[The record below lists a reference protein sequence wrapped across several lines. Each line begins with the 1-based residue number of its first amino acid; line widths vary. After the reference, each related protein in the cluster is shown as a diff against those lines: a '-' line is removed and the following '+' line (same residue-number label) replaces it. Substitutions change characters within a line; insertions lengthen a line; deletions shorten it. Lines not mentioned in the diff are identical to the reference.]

1 MKGPVYVTAVPAT
14 SGTIRTG
21 ARTARMPVKYHQDF
35 YENIHQRLHRGERAW
50 IPRMP
55 PDPEALPPNT
65 GKYETLY
72 CLMYWLGAIKTTEM
86 SSVMV
91 PSVGRLEIRCD
102 GAPSVSRK
110 STDKQ

>member
-1 MKGPVYVTAVPAT
+1 
-14 SGTIRTG
+14 
-21 ARTARMPVKYHQDF
+21 
-35 YENIHQRLHRGERAW
+35 
-50 IPRMP
+50 
-55 PDPEALPPNT
+55 LPPNT